1 MKRFSA
7 TLALAILTTASGP
20 QAWSQQNASEA
31 AMDIG
36 QRRELFVGRQLIG
49 KMENVDFRLH
59 EPAPQ
64 PRSKNP
70 LPIIYGT
77 VIKDGDL
84 YRGYYRA
91 VRNGHPG
98 KQFDGHPGEITCYAE
113 SRDGNEWTYPQ
124 LGIFDIEGPQGKNAI
139 WDGKHMCSHN
149 FSPFL
154 DQNPDTPREHRFK
167 ALAGVHAGGGLFAFS
182 SADGIHWKLI
192 QETPVVTSKG
202 FAFDSQNVSFWSV
215 AEQCYVCYFRSWD
228 TPHGR
233 LRTISRTTSK
243 DLIHWSKPVSTNPN
257 VPKEHLYTSLTQPY
271 FRAPHI
277 YIATP
282 TRFRPD
288 RGSSTDI
295 LFMSSRA
302 GSTTYDRLFT
312 EVFIRPGLAA
322 DRWGNRSNYA
332 ALNVTPT
339 SPEEMSI
346 YHKDGRRYTL
356 RTDGFISVRAGAE
369 QGTLLTKPVTFSGSQ
384 LTINFSTSAAGALR
398 VELQDRHGKAMPGF
412 ALADCKTLVGDKIDQ
427 TVEWKGNPDL
437 AKLAKTPVRLR
448 FEMIECD
455 LYSFR
460 FQSSK

>member
-1 MKRFSA
+1 MKIPNQLRKSFQLLAVVFVAIEIGGNLSA
-7 TLALAILTTASGP
+7 APAF
-20 QAWSQQNASEA
+20 E
-31 AMDIG
+31 IG

-49 KMENVDFRLH
+49 KMDGVTLRLH
-59 EPAPQ
+59 EPQPQ
-64 PRSKNP
+64 PRPRNP
-70 LPIIYGT
+70 LPIVYGT

-84 YRGYYRA
+84 YRGYYRSL
-91 VRNGHPG
+91 RKGYSG
-98 KQFDGHPGEITCYAE
+98 KRFDGNPGEITCYAE

-124 LGIFDIEGPQGKNAI
+124 LDLFDIDGPEGRNVI
-139 WDGKHMCSHN
+139 WDGQNMCSHN

-154 DQNPDTPREHRFK
+154 DARPGVPKEQRFK
-167 ALAGVHAGGGLFAFS
+167 ALAGVHAAGGLYAFA
-182 SADGIHWKLI
+182 SADGIRWKLI
-192 QETPVVTSKG
+192 REQPVIPAHG

-215 AEQCYVCYFRSWD
+215 AEKTYVCYYRSWD

-233 LRTISRTTSK
+233 LRTISRTTSQ
-243 DLIHWSKPVSTNPN
+243 DFIHWNEPVATNPN
-257 VPKEHLYTSLTQPY
+257 LPKEHLYTSLTQPY

-302 GSTTYDRLFT
+302 GSTVYDRLFA
-312 EVFIRPGLAA
+312 EAFIRPGLDA

-339 SPEEMSI
+339 GPGEMSI

-356 RTDGFISVRAGAE
+356 RTDGFISVRAGYE
-369 QGTLLTKPVTFSGSQ
+369 EGELMTKPVVFTGSR
-384 LTINFSTSAAGALR
+384 LGLNFSTTAAGSLQ
-398 VELQDRHGKAMPGF
+398 VELQDVQGRAFPGF
-412 ALADCKTLVGDKIDQ
+412 ALADCQILVGDKIEQ
-427 TVEWKGNPDL
+427 MVAWKENPAL
-437 AKLAKTPVRLR
+437 SKLAGKSVRIR
-448 FEMIECD
+448 FVMTECD

-460 FQSSK
+460 FQN

>member
-1 MKRFSA
+1 MKRIHAASI
-7 TLALAILTTASGP
+7 LALLTAASCP
-20 QAWSQQNASEA
+20 QAWSQQSATESA
-31 AMDIG
+31 VDIG
-36 QRRELFVGRQLIG
+36 QRRELFVGRQLVDR
-49 KMENVDFRLH
+49 MENVSFRLH
-59 EPAPQ
+59 EPVPQ
-64 PRSKNP
+64 PRPTNP
-70 LPIIYGT
+70 LPIVYGT

-91 VRNGHPG
+91 VRNGHTG
-98 KQFDGHPGEITCYAE
+98 KRFDGHPGEITCYAE
-113 SRDGNEWTYPQ
+113 SRDGNEWSYPQ
-124 LGIFDIEGPQGKNAI
+124 LNVFDIEGPQGRNVI
-139 WDGKHMCSHN
+139 WDGKNMCSHN

-154 DQNPDTPREHRFK
+154 DAHPNAPGEHRFK

-182 SADGIHWKLI
+182 SADGIHWKLL
-192 QETPVVTSKG
+192 QETPVVTSQG

-215 AEQCYVCYFRSWD
+215 TEQSYVCYYRSWN
-228 TPHGR
+228 TPHGN
-233 LRTISRTTSK
+233 LRTISRITSR
-243 DLIHWSKPVSTNPN
+243 DFIHWSKPIALNPN

-302 GSTTYDRLFT
+302 GSTAYDRLFT
-312 EVFIRPGLAA
+312 EAFIRPGLAA
-322 DRWGNRSNYA
+322 NRWGNRSNYV

-356 RTDGFISVRAGAE
+356 RTDGFISVRAGVKAGE
-369 QGTLLTKPVTFSGSQ
+369 LLTKPLTFSGSQ
-384 LTINFSTSAAGALR
+384 LTINFSTSAAGSMK
-398 VELQDRHGKAMPGF
+398 VELQDISGKSAPGF
-412 ALADCKTLVGDKIDQ
+412 TLADCKTLVGDKIEQ
-427 TVEWKGNPDL
+427 VIEWKGNAHLADL
-437 AKLAKTPVRLR
+437 AGTPVRLR

-460 FQSSK
+460 FQQPK